1 MRKSATPEDV
11 VRVVGVLEGR
21 GISSQVV
28 REPNRVVVVVHQ
40 QTPASA
46 AALSGDALQ
55 PEDVSGL
62 RLLPAVDSLIEVEHR
77 FKLASIQSRRERTV
91 VKVGEVEIGG
101 DSAVVIAGPCS
112 VESREQLLA
121 AAHGV
126 RNAGANL
133 LRGGAYKPRTSP
145 YEFQGLGVNGLK
157 LLAEARQAT
166 GLPIVTEVIGID
178 DVDIVREYADVFQ
191 VGARNMQNYPLL
203 RRLARVDK
211 PVLLKR
217 NPAATVEEWLLA
229 AEYLLLGGNPNVIL
243 CERGIKVSGLE
254 TRNTFDISAV
264 VLARQLTHLPV
275 LADPS
280 HAAGRRDLV
289 PALARAA
296 LAAGAD
302 GLLLEVHP
310 NPQAALSDGAQ
321 SLSVADFER
330 LMLCLSEPVRRVQRS
345 AISASANA
353 KPPCTGDSASR
364 GALPAQMVLAK
375 RAAQV
380 RIAGGPGRREIWH
393 ATP

>member
-1 MRKSATPEDV
+1 MLISMRKTATTEDI
-11 VRVVGVLEGR
+11 VRVVGALEDR
-21 GISSQVV
+21 GIPSQVV
-28 REPNRVVVVVHQ
+28 HEANRVVVVLHKRR
-40 QTPASA
+40 
-46 AALSGDALQ
+46 

-62 RLLPAVDSLIEVEHR
+62 RLLPAVDSVIEVDHR
-77 FKLASIQSRRERTV
+77 FQLASIQSRRERTV
-91 VKVGEVEIGG
+91 IRIGDVEIGG
-101 DSAVVIAGPCS
+101 ETATVIAGPCS

-121 AAHGV
+121 AARGV
-126 RNAGANL
+126 RAAGANL

-145 YEFQGLGVNGLK
+145 YEFQGLGLKGLQ

-166 GLPIVTEVIGID
+166 GLPIVTEVIGTE
-178 DVDIVREYADVFQ
+178 DVDLVCEYADVLQ

-203 RRLARVDK
+203 RRLAKVNK

-229 AEYLLLGGNPNVIL
+229 AEYLLVGGNPNVIL
-243 CERGIKVSGLE
+243 CERGIKGAGLE

-275 LADPS
+275 IADPS

-289 PALARAA
+289 PALSRAA

-321 SLSVADFER
+321 SLTIPEFER
-330 LMLCLSEPVRRVQRS
+330 LMLGLAEPVRRVQRPMVRI
-345 AISASANA
+345 AR
-353 KPPCTGDSASR
+353 PT
-364 GALPAQMVLAK
+364 AQMVVPR

-393 ATP
+393 ANP